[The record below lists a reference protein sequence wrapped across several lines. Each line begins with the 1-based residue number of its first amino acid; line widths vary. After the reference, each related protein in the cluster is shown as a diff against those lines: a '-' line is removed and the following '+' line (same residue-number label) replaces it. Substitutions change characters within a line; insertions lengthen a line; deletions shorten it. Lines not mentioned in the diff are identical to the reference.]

1 MHSIRKQRRR
11 RRRRFRR
18 LKRRKV
24 SEKVSEDKE
33 VVDRSISA
41 SEGEGEVGI
50 VRR

>member
-1 MHSIRKQRRR
+1 M
-11 RRRRFRR
+11 
-18 LKRRKV
+18 
-24 SEKVSEDKE
+24 SEKVSEEKEVVDRSIRASEEKE